1 MAKSDEQR
9 NALRGLATRGPLAA
23 FSNMPKATTS
33 GSLELGVHQLVPMP
47 NQARTFFDPVK
58 LEELAASI
66 REHGVLQPLVVR
78 ILANGQREIVA
89 GERRWRAAKLAGL
102 EGVPCVIRELTD
114 HQARLVNAT
123 ENLARED
130 LNPLEEVEAILEV
143 ICLEL
148 NCSRDEVISLLR
160 RMENR
165 LRGKITDT
173 GISKNDE
180 DRIELVFKQI
190 NRSWSSFVNNNLR
203 VLRLPS
209 DVLEMVRVGRLE
221 YTKAILI
228 ARIKDEAK
236 RAELLAEVLEQNWSK
251 RQIEQRLTALKTK
264 SDLPAAAKH
273 LERELSRL
281 MGTNVRL
288 TGTDRGELRV
298 KFSTVEELNRL
309 LQAVGYEQ

>member
-23 FSNMPKATTS
+23 FSNTPKASTS
-33 GSLELGVHQLVPMP
+33 GTLELPVLQLAPMP
-47 NQARTFFDPVK
+47 NQARTFFDPIK

-78 ILANGQREIVA
+78 ILAGGWHEIVA

-102 EGVPCVIRELTD
+102 ETVPCVIRELTD

-143 ICLEL
+143 LSLEL
-148 NCSRDEVISLLR
+148 NRSSQEVISVLH
-160 RMENR
+160 RMDNKA
-165 LRGKITDT
+165 RGKITHT
-173 GISKNDE
+173 GMGNEDE
-180 DRIELVFKQI
+180 ARIESIFERL
-190 NRSWSSFVNNNLR
+190 NRAWPSFVRNNLR

-209 DVLEMVRVGRLE
+209 DVLEVVRAGKLE

-228 ARIKDEAK
+228 AQIKDDAK
-236 RAELLAEVLEQNWSK
+236 RAELLAEVLEQSLSK

-264 SDLPAAAKH
+264 SELPAEAKH
-273 LERELSRL
+273 LEQELSRL
-281 MGTNVRL
+281 MGTKVRL
-288 TGTDRGELRV
+288 TGMDRGELRV
-298 KFSTVEELNRL
+298 KFSSLEELNRVL
-309 LQAVGYEQ
+309 EVIGFQG

>member
-23 FSNMPKATTS
+23 FSNMPKSSAT
-33 GSLELGVHQLVPMP
+33 GNLELGVHQLVPMP
-47 NQARTFFDPVK
+47 NQARTFFDPIK
-58 LEELAASI
+58 LEELASSI

-78 ILANGQREIVA
+78 ILADGQHQIVA
-89 GERRWRAAKLAGL
+89 GERRWRAAKLVGL
-102 EGVPCVIRELTD
+102 ESVPCVIREFND

-148 NCSRDEVISLLR
+148 NRSRDEVISLLR

-165 LRGKITDT
+165 LRGKVTDT
-173 GISKNDE
+173 GISNDE
-180 DRIELVFKQI
+180 DHIGLVFKQI

-203 VLRLPS
+203 ILRLPS
-209 DVLEMVRVGRLE
+209 DMLEVVRAGKLE

-228 ARIKDEAK
+228 ARIKDDVK
-236 RAELLAEVLEQNWSK
+236 RAELLAEVLEQNLSK
-251 RQIEQRLTALKTK
+251 RQIEQWLTALKK
-264 SDLPAAAKH
+264 PANQTPNARN
-273 LERELSRL
+273 LERELSRFL
-281 MGTNVRL
+281 GAKVRL
-288 TGTDRGELRV
+288 TGAERGEFRV
-298 KFSTVEELNRL
+298 KFSSVEELNRVL
-309 LQAVGYEQ
+309 ELIGYTT

>member
-1 MAKSDEQR
+1 VAKSDEQR

-23 FSNMPKATTS
+23 FSNTPKASAS
-33 GSLELGVHQLVPMP
+33 GNLELGVDQLVPMP
-47 NQARTFFDPVK
+47 NQARTFFDPIK

-66 REHGVLQPLVVR
+66 REHGVLQPLVIR
-78 ILANGQREIVA
+78 ILAGGQREIVA

-102 EGVPCVIRELTD
+102 ESVPCVIRELTD

-143 ICLEL
+143 ACVEL
-148 NCSRDEVISLLR
+148 NRSREEVISLLR

-165 LRGKITDT
+165 LRGKVTDT
-173 GISKNDE
+173 GISNDE

-190 NRSWSSFVNNNLR
+190 NRSWSSFVNNNIR
-203 VLRLPS
+203 ILRLPK
-209 DVLEMVRVGRLE
+209 DVLEALREGKLE

-228 ARIKDEAK
+228 ARIKDQAK
-236 RAELLAEVLEQNWSK
+236 RTELLAEVLEQNLSK

-264 SDLPAAAKH
+264 SDLPAEVKH

-281 MGTNVRL
+281 MGTKVRL
-288 TGTDRGELRV
+288 TGTDHGELRV
-298 KFSTVEELNRL
+298 KFSSIEELNRVL
-309 LQAVGYEQ
+309 ELVGYTP

>member
-1 MAKSDEQR
+1 VANRDEQR

-23 FSNMPKATTS
+23 FSNTPKTS
-33 GSLELGVHQLVPMP
+33 SPGNLELPVLQLVPMP

-58 LEELAASI
+58 LEELASSI
-66 REHGVLQPLVVR
+66 REHGILQPLVVR
-78 ILANGQREIVA
+78 ILVGSQHEIVA

-102 EGVPCVIRELTD
+102 ESVPCVVRELTD

-143 ICLEL
+143 VCLEL
-148 NCSRDEVISLLR
+148 NRSRDEVISLLR

-165 LRGKITDT
+165 LRGKVTDT
-173 GISKNDE
+173 GISNDE

-209 DVLEMVRVGRLE
+209 DVLEVVRAGKLE

-228 ARIKDEAK
+228 ARIKDDAK
-236 RAELLAEVLEQNWSK
+236 RTELLAEALEQNLSK

-264 SDLPAAAKH
+264 SDLPAEAKH

-281 MGTNVRL
+281 MGTKVRL

-298 KFSTVEELNRL
+298 KFSSVEELNRL
-309 LQAVGYEQ
+309 LEVIGFQG

>member
-1 MAKSDEQR
+1 VAKSDEQR
-9 NALRGLATRGPLAA
+9 NALRGLATRGPLGSV
-23 FSNMPKATTS
+23 SNTPKASTS
-33 GSLELGVHQLVPMP
+33 GTLELGVHQLVQMP

-78 ILANGQREIVA
+78 ILAEGQREIVA

-102 EGVPCVIRELTD
+102 ETVPCVVRELTD

-143 ICLEL
+143 ACLEL
-148 NCSRDEVISLLR
+148 NRSRDEVISLLR
-160 RMENR
+160 HMENR
-165 LRGKITDT
+165 LRGKVTDT
-173 GISKNDE
+173 GISNDE

-203 VLRLPS
+203 ILRLPS
-209 DVLEMVRVGRLE
+209 DVLKVVHEGKLE

-228 ARIKDEAK
+228 ARIKDGVK
-236 RAELLAEVLEQNWSK
+236 RADLLAEVLEQNLSK
-251 RQIEQRLTALKTK
+251 RQIEQRLTTLQTK
-264 SDLPAAAKH
+264 SDLPAEAKH

-281 MGTNVRL
+281 MGTKVRL

-298 KFSTVEELNRL
+298 KFSSVEELNRVL
-309 LQAVGYEQ
+309 EVLGYGG

>member
-1 MAKSDEQR
+1 VAKSDEQR
-9 NALRGLATRGPLAA
+9 NALRGLATRGPLAS
-23 FSNMPKATTS
+23 FSNTPKASTS
-33 GSLELGVHQLVPMP
+33 GTLELPVLQLVPMP
-47 NQARTFFDPVK
+47 NQARTYFDPIK

-78 ILANGQREIVA
+78 ILASGQHEIVA

-102 EGVPCVIRELTD
+102 ETVPCVIRELND

-143 ICLEL
+143 VCLEL
-148 NCSRDEVISLLR
+148 NRSRDEVISLLR
-160 RMENR
+160 HMENR
-165 LRGKITDT
+165 LRGKVTDT
-173 GISKNDE
+173 GISNDE

-203 VLRLPS
+203 ILRLPS
-209 DVLEMVRVGRLE
+209 DVLKVVREGKLE

-228 ARIKDEAK
+228 ARIKDGVK
-236 RAELLAEVLEQNWSK
+236 RADLLAEVLEQNLSK
-251 RQIEQRLTALKTK
+251 RQIEQRLTTLQTK
-264 SDLPAAAKH
+264 SDLPAEAKH

-281 MGTNVRL
+281 MGTKVRL

-298 KFSTVEELNRL
+298 KFSSVEELNRVL
-309 LQAVGYEQ
+309 EVLGYGG

>member
-1 MAKSDEQR
+1 VAKSDEQR

-23 FSNMPKATTS
+23 FSNTPKTNPP
-33 GSLELGVHQLVPMP
+33 GNLELPVRQLVPMP

-58 LEELAASI
+58 LEELASSI

-78 ILANGQREIVA
+78 ILTGGQHEIVA

-102 EGVPCVIRELTD
+102 ESVPCVIRELTD

-143 ICLEL
+143 VCLEL
-148 NCSRDEVISLLR
+148 NRSRDQVISLLR

-165 LRGKITDT
+165 LRGKVTDT
-173 GISKNDE
+173 GISNDE
-180 DRIELVFKQI
+180 DRIDLVFKQI
-190 NRSWSSFVNNNLR
+190 NRSWSSFINNNLR
-203 VLRLPS
+203 ILRLPS
-209 DVLEMVRVGRLE
+209 DVLEVLRAGKLE

-228 ARIKDEAK
+228 ARVKDDAK
-236 RAELLAEVLEQNWSK
+236 RTELLTEVLEQNLSK
-251 RQIEQRLTALKTK
+251 RQIEQRLTVLKTK
-264 SDLPAAAKH
+264 PDLPAEAKH

-281 MGTNVRL
+281 MGTKVRL
-288 TGTDRGELRV
+288 TGIDHGELRV
-298 KFSTVEELNRL
+298 KFSSVEELNRV
-309 LQAVGYEQ
+309 LQIVGCEQ

>member
-1 MAKSDEQR
+1 VARSDEQR

-23 FSNMPKATTS
+23 FSNAPKTNSS
-33 GSLELGVHQLVPMP
+33 GNLELPVHQLVPMP

-58 LEELAASI
+58 LEELAGSI

-78 ILANGQREIVA
+78 ILADGQREIVA

-102 EGVPCVIRELTD
+102 ESVPCVVRELTD

-143 ICLEL
+143 VCLEL
-148 NCSRDEVISLLR
+148 NRSRDQVISLLR

-165 LRGKITDT
+165 LRGKVTDT
-173 GISKNDE
+173 GISNDK

-203 VLRLPS
+203 ILRLPS
-209 DVLEMVRVGRLE
+209 DVLEVVRDGKLE

-228 ARIKDEAK
+228 ARIKDDAK
-236 RAELLAEVLEQNWSK
+236 RAELLVEVLEQNLSK
-251 RQIEQRLTALKTK
+251 RQVEQRLTALKTK
-264 SDLPAAAKH
+264 SGLPTEAEH

-281 MGTNVRL
+281 LSTKVRL
-288 TGTDRGELRV
+288 TGIDHGELRV
-298 KFSTVEELNRL
+298 KFSSIEELNRL
-309 LQAVGYEQ
+309 LEVFGLQL

>member
-1 MAKSDEQR
+1 VAKSDEQR

-23 FSNMPKATTS
+23 FSNTPKSSTP
-33 GSLELGVHQLVPMP
+33 GNLELGVHQLLPMP

-58 LEELAASI
+58 LEELASSI

-78 ILANGQREIVA
+78 ILTGGQHEIVA

-102 EGVPCVIRELTD
+102 ESVPCVIRDLTD

-143 ICLEL
+143 LCLEL
-148 NCSRDEVISLLR
+148 NSSRDEVISLLR

-165 LRGKITDT
+165 LRGKVTDT
-173 GISKNDE
+173 GISNDE

-203 VLRLPS
+203 ILRLPS
-209 DVLEMVRVGRLE
+209 DVLEVVREGKLE

-228 ARIKDEAK
+228 ARIKDDAK
-236 RAELLAEVLEQNWSK
+236 RTELLADVLEQNLSK
-251 RQIEQRLTALKTK
+251 RQIEQRLAAFKPQA
-264 SDLPAAAKH
+264 DFPAEAKH

-281 MGTNVRL
+281 MGTKVRL
-288 TGTDRGELRV
+288 TGTDHGELRV
-298 KFSTVEELNRL
+298 KFSSVEELNRVL
-309 LQAVGYEQ
+309 RIVGYEQ

>member
-1 MAKSDEQR
+1 VAKSDEQR

-23 FSNMPKATTS
+23 FSNTPKASTS

-47 NQARTFFDPVK
+47 NQARTFFDPIK
-58 LEELAASI
+58 LEELASSI
-66 REHGVLQPLVVR
+66 QEHGVLQPLVIR
-78 ILANGQREIVA
+78 ILASGQREIVA

-102 EGVPCVIRELTD
+102 ESVPCVIRELTD
-114 HQARLVNAT
+114 LQARLVNAT

-143 ICLEL
+143 VCLEL
-148 NCSRDEVISLLR
+148 NHSRDEVISLLR

-165 LRGKITDT
+165 LRGKVTDT
-173 GISKNDE
+173 GISNDE

-203 VLRLPS
+203 ILRLPL
-209 DVLEMVRVGRLE
+209 DVLEVVRAGKLE

-228 ARIKDEAK
+228 ARIKDDAK
-236 RAELLAEVLEQNWSK
+236 RAELLAEVLEQNLSK
-251 RQIEQRLTALKTK
+251 RQIEQRLTAHKTK
-264 SDLPAAAKH
+264 SDVPAEAKH

-281 MGTNVRL
+281 MGTKVRL
-288 TGTDRGELRV
+288 TGMDRGELRV
-298 KFSTVEELNRL
+298 KFSSVDELNRVL
-309 LQAVGYEQ
+309 EVIGFQG